1 MSPASRRRAASGSP
15 RRFGVSRARAATFLA
30 LVVAS
35 ACARPSFARGARRDD
50 ESWYRAD
57 VEEFALDG
65 PDAVQA
71 HVASALRENRER
83 PDYDAAVNP
92 ILPGGRVRDVAVAVA
107 AARGDIRR
115 PVSSAGL
122 LGIGAGDGDD
132 DGGDDDNGDD
142 GARAPGPVRPDD
154 DRDEGSD
161 DGAAWGRRDVL
172 GGMIVVDDDDDDD
185 VGPLPEGGRGAPPAQ
200 HRGRSLAR
208 ASGTRSSASS
218 IADVA
223 RRARASR
230 CGSAIASGAVASAGA
245 LPIDPREWAA
255 AEDEETGLGVTE
267 VPWMIA
273 MEVGER
279 RERERMDRAAR
290 AKANGANGVSDEAE
304 GGESNSAVSSPAT
317 DDREGEL
324 EARYSE
330 LKRWVARKGGV
341 VGVGVNV
348 SRVVGKPGEGW
359 GLVATD
365 GGDGTDDGSKRD
377 DVNTGES
384 PTVVHPGDVVA
395 RVPIALALSHVAA
408 RTYRVDDAPVGDLL
422 RRLFDQAPE
431 YALCMMLLHER

>member
-1 MSPASRRRAASGSP
+1 M
-15 RRFGVSRARAATFLA
+15 
-30 LVVAS
+30 
-35 ACARPSFARGARRDD
+35 
-50 ESWYRAD
+50 
-57 VEEFALDG
+57 EEFALDG

-122 LGIGAGDGDD
+122 LGIGAGDGDGD
-132 DGGDDDNGDD
+132 GDDDDDD
-142 GARAPGPVRPDD
+142 GARAPSPARPDD
-154 DRDEGSD
+154 ADDEASD
-161 DGAAWGRRDVL
+161 EADDESEESFDGAAWGRRDVL
-172 GGMIVVDDDDDDD
+172 GGMIVDDDDDDA
-185 VGPLPEGGRGAPPAQ
+185 GAPEGTPEGTQ
-200 HRGRSLAR
+200 HQGRSLAR
-208 ASGTRSSASS
+208 STRTRSTSALEL
-218 IADVA
+218 A
-223 RRARASR
+223 RRVRASR
-230 CGSAIASGAVASAGA
+230 CGSAIASGAVAAAGA
-245 LPIDPREWAA
+245 MPGDPREWAA

-279 RERERMDRAAR
+279 RERERMGRIAR
-290 AKANGANGVSDEAE
+290 ASSQTGGANGGAN
-304 GGESNSAVSSPAT
+304 GGARDESNSAVSSPHAT
-317 DDREGEL
+317 DDREAEL
-324 EARYSE
+324 EARYSD
-330 LKRWVARKGGV
+330 LLRWVTRKGGV

-348 SRVVGKPGEGW
+348 TRVVGKPGDGW
-359 GLVATD
+359 GFVAAD
-365 GGDGTDDGSKRD
+365 GVSDDDGADGSNRD
-377 DVNTGES
+377 EAEAVTAVS
-384 PTVVHPGDVVA
+384 PGDVVA